1 MELIIPVYERSKD
14 FIKMNEEKKTVD
26 STTVKIEIRV
36 ELPVE
41 MADWL
46 LEKSNGDLEKIFI
59 YMISQSMLDC

>member
-1 MELIIPVYERSKD
+1 
-14 FIKMNEEKKTVD
+14 MNEEKKTVD